1 MKYNR
6 ILALALALCLALSLV
21 LTGCSGTKSD
31 SSASVQSVAMLM
43 GVEISG
49 VNQYSGITEAQA
61 TVKVRKDANKK
72 VAECFVEVGD
82 EVHKGDKLFS
92 YDTDALELT
101 VTSAELEVEQ
111 LKNTITNYETQIKA
125 LEKEKKKASSSEQL
139 NYTLQIQ
146 EAELNKSETE
156 YNLKKKEAELEQL
169 KDSAGETEV
178 YAEVDGIVKSIQSD
192 DSSGSDMYGSGS
204 SSGSDDAY
212 ITIMETGTYRIKGTA
227 SEESIRSL
235 YSGME
240 MTAYSRVDSSAAW
253 HGTVDTINTG
263 SAEEENNNNNYYDG
277 DSGQSSSKYSFYV
290 ALDDSEGLLIGQHV
304 YLKPGAPAEDDSI
317 RLPSGYLMMDGDKA
331 TVWAADSKDKL
342 ELRTVTLGE
351 YDEENDEYIIADG
364 LTLEDY
370 IAYPEEDL
378 KAGMP
383 VIRYDED
390 SFGGDE
396 DSYGGDEELYDGEVA
411 FEGGAY
417 PAEDGG
423 EFDITEGGD
432 FPAEEGGV
440 PEGVED

>member
-1 MKYNR
+1 
-6 ILALALALCLALSLV
+6 
-21 LTGCSGTKSD
+21 
-31 SSASVQSVAMLM
+31 
-43 GVEISG
+43 
-49 VNQYSGITEAQA
+49 
-61 TVKVRKDANKK
+61 
-72 VAECFVEVGD
+72 
-82 EVHKGDKLFS
+82 
-92 YDTDALELT
+92 
-101 VTSAELEVEQ
+101 
-111 LKNTITNYETQIKA
+111 
-125 LEKEKKKASSSEQL
+125 
-139 NYTLQIQ
+139 
-146 EAELNKSETE
+146 
-156 YNLKKKEAELEQL
+156 
-169 KDSAGETEV
+169 
-178 YAEVDGIVKSIQSD
+178 
-192 DSSGSDMYGSGS
+192 
-204 SSGSDDAY
+204 
-212 ITIMETGTYRIKGTA
+212 METGTYRIKGTA

-351 YDEENDEYIIADG
+351 HDEENDEYIIADG

-396 DSYGGDEELYDGEVA
+396 ESYGGDEELYDGEVA